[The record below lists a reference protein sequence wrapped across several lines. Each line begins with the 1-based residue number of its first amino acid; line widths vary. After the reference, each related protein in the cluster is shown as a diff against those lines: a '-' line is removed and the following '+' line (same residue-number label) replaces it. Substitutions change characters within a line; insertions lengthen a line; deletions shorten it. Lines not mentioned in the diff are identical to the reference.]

1 MGKLILTLG
10 EPGSGKSRAIL
21 NLDPAK
27 TVVVQPNNKDLP
39 FRGGAVKYSAEKKNL
54 IKINTFEN
62 IKKVIEAVN
71 KQMPQIQYL
80 IVEDLTHY
88 FSERVIR
95 DAKIKGFEKWTD
107 LAVDVFN
114 SLIKIEGELRQDLWV
129 IVIAH
134 TTASTDIQGNQIITL
149 QTPGKLLENII
160 KIPSYF
166 TYVLHAD
173 PVVGENN
180 KVEYRFL
187 TNTDGV
193 RIAKSPEGC
202 LDLYEENDY
211 AKIIAKI
218 EQYQN
223 AE

>member
-27 TVVVQPNNKDLP
+27 TVVIQPNNKDLP
-39 FRGGAVKYSAEKKNL
+39 FRGGAAKYSAEKKNL
-54 IKINTFEN
+54 IKINSFEN
-62 IKKVIEAVN
+62 IKKVMEAVN
-71 KQMPQIQYL
+71 KQMPHVQYVV
-80 IVEDLTHY
+80 IEDLTHF
-88 FSERVIR
+88 FSDRVMR
-95 DAKIKGFEKWTD
+95 DAKIKGFDKWTD

-114 SLIKIEGELRQDLWV
+114 ALIKMEGELRQDLWV

-173 PVVGENN
+173 PVIGENN
-180 KVEYRFL
+180 KIDYRFL

-202 LDLYEENDY
+202 LELYEENDY

>member
-54 IKINTFEN
+54 IKINNFEN
-62 IKKVIEAVN
+62 IKKVVEAVN

>member
-62 IKKVIEAVN
+62 IKKVVEAVN